1 MGIPSDRFALMVAV
15 AVVGLVSASV
25 GSEFGAGALLRVL
38 GFYVILGLTL
48 EVLERLW
55 PDTLPEWLVVG
66 LFWVPTI
73 AILGATFGL
82 WSLPLL

>member
-1 MGIPSDRFALMVAV
+1 MVVV
-15 AVVGLVSASV
+15 AIVGVVSVLV
-25 GSEFGAGALLRVL
+25 GSEFGTGALLRVL
-38 GFYVILGLTL
+38 GFYLILGLTL
-48 EVLERLW
+48 EVADWVWR
-55 PDTLPEWLVVG
+55 DSLPGWLVIG